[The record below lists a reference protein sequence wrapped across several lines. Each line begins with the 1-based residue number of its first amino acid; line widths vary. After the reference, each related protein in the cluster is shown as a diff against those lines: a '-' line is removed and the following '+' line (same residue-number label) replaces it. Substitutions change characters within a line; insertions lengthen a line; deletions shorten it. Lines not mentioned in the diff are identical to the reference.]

1 MPHLHNYPLSLA
13 VRFRAHSDPTPL
25 PTRSFTVDRSST
37 KHTVWTVD
45 MIQLDGTSESKPV
58 RTPTKQSTPSPPS
71 TQRSGV
77 RKSFANVFGS
87 KKRTSTGLSNVEADD
102 DDVPEDARPMRIISP
117 RVTECDPLASSSPAT
132 TTRTKSRTFSFKN
145 RHSGRVSQPIA
156 AVHALPK
163 VPQLPTKSNEEE
175 VMSSGVGH
183 LLVTDMP
190 YQSPMRAQPQKNS
203 LGRDGGALP
212 ASPTRE
218 AALHSHPVGEMVMD
232 GEYKEVR

>member
-1 MPHLHNYPLSLA
+1 MPHLHNHPLSLA

-37 KHTVWTVD
+37 KHTVWTVN
-45 MIQLDGTSESKPV
+45 MLQLDGAGESKPT
-58 RTPTKQSTPSPPS
+58 RTPTKPSTPSPPR

-87 KKRTSTGLSNVEADD
+87 KKRTSTGLHNVEASD
-102 DDVPEDARPMRIISP
+102 DDVPEDTRSMRIISP
-117 RVTECDPLASSSPAT
+117 RVTECDPLASSSPPT
-132 TTRTKSRTFSFKN
+132 TTPRTKSRTFSFKN

-156 AVHALPK
+156 AVHTQPE
-163 VPQLPTKSNEEE
+163 VPQLPAKSNQEE
-175 VMSSGVGH
+175 VMSNGVAH
-183 LLVTDMP
+183 LPVTDMP
-190 YQSPMRAQPQKNS
+190 YQSPMRAQPQKDS

-218 AALHSHPVGEMVMD
+218 AALHSHPVGEMKR
-232 GEYKEVR
+232 GGQ